1 MLVSESLYLI
11 AAVLGILISLAL
23 ISQVFTDKK
32 GNFFLGLV
40 MLLFSFEILFSW
52 GALSGYNNS
61 EGAFHIGL
69 LLNYLIVPPSIW
81 LFVQYSTA
89 PSFKW
94 KPWYYL
100 LFIPA
105 LIQLVFQLLSRTGGW
120 SLRGNLL
127 WVFFVDYLPLLG
139 FIAALAFFWIRYFRL
154 RRHNAFKASQD
165 KWLPRFR
172 VLLLMGGLSLICLAW
187 IVFSFI
193 GWEYFEIIEL
203 ILVVLIFALAFLN
216 FLGTPQ
222 FPTVIKS
229 TIKEEFPGY
238 KDEEQLK
245 RLDYAL
251 SKEEQYLDPDLSL
264 KSLATTLGVPSR
276 YVSYLINR
284 YHHKNFKEYINNFR
298 LDAFLKKAQSE
309 EAQQK
314 TLLALA
320 LESGFS
326 SKSTFNQVFKN
337 RFGKSPS
344 QYLNQN

>member
-61 EGAFHIGL
+61 DGAFHIGL
-69 LLNYLIVPPSIW
+69 LLNYLIVPPAIW
-81 LFVQYSTA
+81 LFIQFSTT
-89 PSFKW
+89 PSFRW
-94 KPWYYL
+94 KAWHFL

-105 LIQLVFQLLSRTGGW
+105 LVQLVFQLLSRSGGW
-120 SLRGNLL
+120 SLRENLL

-139 FIAALAFFWIRYFRL
+139 FIAALAFFWIVYFRL
-154 RRHNAFKASQD
+154 RRHNAFKASQE

-187 IVFSFI
+187 VIFSFI
-193 GWEYFEIIEL
+193 GWEYFEVIEL

-229 TIKEEFPGY
+229 TAKEEFSGY
-238 KDEEQLK
+238 TDQEQLK
-245 RLDYAL
+245 RLDHAL
-251 SKEEQYLDPDLSL
+251 REAGQYLDPDLSL
-264 KSLATTLGVPSR
+264 KSLAAHLSLPSR

-284 YHHKNFKEYINNFR
+284 YHHKNFKEYIHGFR
-298 LDAFLKKAQSE
+298 LDAFLAKAKSE
-309 EAQQK
+309 EAQHK

-337 RFGKSPS
+337 RFGKPPS
-344 QYLNQN
+344 QYLNQS